1 MSLFER
7 IILKDVQDFQNL
19 TAEEKERDLT
29 LFKHKYVALWITCMF
44 MNSMI
49 PSVIS
54 LVLGIINL
62 VICIVCDGAIVSIV
76 FFTTLPILAFT
87 SAIDTI
93 IMYKSKFKKKTG
105 EEIGDWFI
113 EKFQNLWLLNQKVI
127 SFKDWIIIKKRNKVL
142 YDKARS
148 EDCNHKC
155 YFTSYAIANTL
166 ENPDIKIL
174 WISIQTTPEDKC
186 GHSVIVRD
194 DKIYDSNLR
203 RTYNREEYLKA
214 FKAEVFKEYSIEEYM
229 SKANMQQTY
238 FTFLDWE
245 EFGEW
250 CKVRNAVRND

>member
-29 LFKHKYVALWITCMF
+29 LFKHKYVALWLTCLF

-54 LVLGIINL
+54 LVLCIINL
-62 VICIVCDGAIVSIV
+62 VICIVCDGAIVSVV

-87 SAIDTI
+87 SAINTI

-127 SFKDWIIIKKRNKVL
+127 SFKDWNIIKKRNKVL

-166 ENPDIKIL
+166 KNPDIKIL
-174 WISIQTTPEDKC
+174 WICIETLNHKC
-186 GHSVIVRD
+186 GHAVILKNN
-194 DKIYDSNLR
+194 KIYDTNLR
-203 RTYNREEYLKA
+203 RTYNREDYLKA
-214 FKAEVFKEYSIEEYM
+214 FKAEIFKEYSIKDYLNIHQ
-229 SKANMQQTY
+229 SL
-238 FTFLDWE
+238 FDSLDWE
-245 EFGEW
+245 EFEKW
-250 CKVRNAVRND
+250 CQERNAVRNN